1 MKAFLPLTTNHDS
14 AEVGLMKVEQIK
26 SYSAPERVVKQFLRN
41 LETRETQPGQ
51 KLPTQ
56 EQLAKMF
63 GVSRSS
69 IREAMNALSMMGY
82 LEITRGR
89 GSYIREELPSNTNS
103 SSFPKDLFE
112 HANLYHLME
121 IRELLECYA
130 AEKASK
136 MASEDKIA
144 QLRMATEKLEES
156 ITDLRKFSSAD
167 LNFHVALAEAANLPE
182 LGDLLKGIYKI
193 FYNKL
198 PVVFATSKEEKV
210 AKSIDT
216 AKCALDYIIKG
227 EGKQAARCMRNH
239 LSSYNEELKDEL
251 FREVVGK

>member
-1 MKAFLPLTTNHDS
+1 
-14 AEVGLMKVEQIK
+14 MKVEQIK
-26 SYSAPERVVKQFLRN
+26 SYSAPEKVVKQFLRN
-41 LETRETQPGQ
+41 LETSEMQPGQ

-89 GSYIREELPSNTNS
+89 GSFIREELPSNTYS

-112 HANLYHLME
+112 KANLYHLME
-121 IRELLECYA
+121 IREVLECYA
-130 AEKASK
+130 AEKASI
-136 MASEDKIA
+136 MASE
-144 QLRMATEKLEES
+144 EKFAKLKKAVEELEES
-156 ITDLRKFSSAD
+156 RKDLRKFSFTD
-167 LNFHVALAEAANLPE
+167 LNFHVALADAANLPE
-182 LGDLLKGIYKI
+182 MGDLLKGIYNI
-193 FYNKL
+193 FYKKL
-198 PVVFATSKEEKV
+198 PVVFATTKEEKV

-216 AKCALDYIIKG
+216 AKCVLNYIIKG

-251 FREVVGK
+251 FSEAIGK

>member
-1 MKAFLPLTTNHDS
+1 
-14 AEVGLMKVEQIK
+14 MKVEQIK

-41 LETRETQPGQ
+41 LETKDTKPGQ

-82 LEITRGR
+82 LDISRGR
-89 GSYIREELPSNTNS
+89 GSYIREDLPGNQNCSP
-103 SSFPKDLFE
+103 SFPNDLFE
-112 HANLYHLME
+112 QANLYHLME
-121 IRELLECYA
+121 IREVLECYA
-130 AEKASK
+130 AEKASI
-136 MASEDKIA
+136 MASEEKIVK
-144 QLRMATEKLEES
+144 LREVTEKLEES
-156 ITDLRKFSSAD
+156 MTDLRMFSSAD

-216 AKCALDYIIKG
+216 AKCALEYIIKG

-251 FREVVGK
+251 FREVAGK